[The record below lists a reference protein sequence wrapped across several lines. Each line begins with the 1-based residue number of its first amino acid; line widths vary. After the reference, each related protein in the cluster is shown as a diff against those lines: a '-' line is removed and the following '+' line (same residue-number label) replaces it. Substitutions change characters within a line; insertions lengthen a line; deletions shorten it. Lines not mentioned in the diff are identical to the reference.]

1 MKIIKKVDIKNIQV
15 CEFSNR
21 IPELSTTDLLI
32 VVDNTDTIEI
42 DYNDISKISLFTIN
56 FHNIIKDGKWV
67 EDVQHLKNIIVTSD
81 RFTELTFIDMTI
93 KYDD

>member
-21 IPELSTTDLLI
+21 IPKLSTTDLII
-32 VVDNTDTIEI
+32 VVDNI
-42 DYNDISKISLFTIN
+42 DIIKIDFNDISKISLFTIN
-56 FHNIIKDGKWV
+56 FYHIIKDGKWV

>member
-56 FHNIIKDGKWV
+56 FHHIIKDGKWV

>member
-21 IPELSTTDLLI
+21 IPKLSTTDLLI

-56 FHNIIKDGKWV
+56 FHHIIKDGTWV
-67 EDVQHLKNIIVTSD
+67 QDVQHLKNIIVTSD